1 MIVTGDFNTFWGT
14 NEIFLFM
21 RAAGLTSANS
31 KGLMSFPA
39 RTPRVELDFV
49 LVSQEIEVTDFR
61 IPDVRYSD
69 HRPIVCDFRVRSRVS
84 GDRLTA
90 A

>member
-1 MIVTGDFNTFWGT
+1 
-14 NEIFLFM
+14 M
-21 RAAGLTSANS
+21 RAAGLRSANS
-31 KGLMSFPA
+31 KGLLSFPA

-49 LVSQEIEVTDFR
+49 LVSESIEVTDFR

-69 HRPIVCDFRVRSRVS
+69 HRPIVCDFRVRERVG